1 MVRIQGMKR
10 DVTPGLATALGGAGQ
25 AMAGAIGMRG
35 EIQRQDAQAQ
45 EMALQAEQAQ
55 MQRVEF
61 GLATEKLRLGIENAR
76 VNMEREKK
84 LRADARVAN
93 TASLRSMQR
102 TEGFDALG
110 PEVRA
115 FHEEAIRLAAD
126 MEPEA
131 GAKVVAAAGTMIAK
145 ADNDVRRQS
154 MLRTVMGSVSTG
166 YWKQAEG
173 VLAEIAGIDID
184 GDGTDD
190 ASPRKLSDIA
200 EEWTKRLQ
208 DPTTDASEIE
218 QEYRQLR
225 RAVDG
230 AIAKQE
236 RRLKVYN
243 VLQMQYDAAFTPPEP
258 TPNSAYKTT
267 PMPDGLVAEARALIE
282 DWRIGDLGDGPGAE
296 ADAKRSLT
304 ALVNG
309 NKFLAL
315 PDGSPYGDG
324 IEIPWE
330 SWESMQE
337 RERANLMGVL
347 TGNDARLFAVDK
359 AMEHVGKMLST
370 KTIDPEDVPAQMEYW
385 RKWFEAAHSNKALP
399 EPTAGFV
406 RFDDAAAANAPAKWS
421 GPDDYMSNTFGD
433 LKPMLQSFVN
443 ENRNNERAL
452 FSGIGQILSETI
464 DEGSRSTMTE
474 ADWDALLTRVF
485 GELGM
490 ELPK

>member
-10 DVTPGLATALGGAGQ
+10 DVTPGFATALGAAGGAMQ
-25 AMAGAIGMRG
+25 GAVGMRG
-35 EIQRQDAQAQ
+35 ELQRQDAQAQ

-93 TASLRSMQR
+93 TASLRAMQR

-173 VLAEIAGIDID
+173 VLAEIAGIDLD
-184 GDGTDD
+184 GDGTEDV
-190 ASPRKLSDIA
+190 PTRKLSDIA

-230 AIAKQE
+230 AIARQE

-243 VLQMQYDAAFTPPEP
+243 VLQMQYDAIVGIGST
-258 TPNSAYKTT
+258 
-267 PMPDGLVAEARALIE
+267 ARAYGENVRLFIA
-282 DWRIGDLGDGPGAE
+282 GMYAGTL
-296 ADAKRSLT
+296 
-304 ALVNG
+304 ALLALALKLAVLLNQLLLACCALAFRQSRG
-309 NKFLAL
+309 FALEFFRRRLQSVANVDQVFFTTGKFLFQL
-315 PDGSPYGDG
+315 G
-324 IEIPWE
+324 
-330 SWESMQE
+330 
-337 RERANLMGVL
+337 L
-347 TGNDARLFAVDK
+347 RLLGRGGFA
-359 AMEHVGKMLST
+359 E
-370 KTIDPEDVPAQMEYW
+370 
-385 RKWFEAAHSNKALP
+385 
-399 EPTAGFV
+399 
-406 RFDDAAAANAPAKWS
+406 
-421 GPDDYMSNTFGD
+421 
-433 LKPMLQSFVN
+433 
-443 ENRNNERAL
+443 
-452 FSGIGQILSETI
+452 
-464 DEGSRSTMTE
+464 
-474 ADWDALLTRVF
+474 DALGVHEAQFEFLRVCGKTQASGRGGQHSQRDVMTKRF
-485 GELGM
+485 H
-490 ELPK
+490 

>member
-25 AMAGAIGMRG
+25 AIAGAVGMRG

-76 VNMEREKK
+76 SNMEREKK
-84 LRADARVAN
+84 LRSDARVAN
-93 TASLRSMQR
+93 TASLRAMQR

-230 AIAKQE
+230 AIARQE
-236 RRLKVYN
+236 QRLKVYN
-243 VLQMQYDAAFTPPEP
+243 VLQQQFEEAFSPPP
-258 TPNSAYKTT
+258 LLGNSAYQSA
-267 PMPDGLVAEARALIE
+267 PMPEGLVAEAKALLE
-282 DWRIGDLGDGPGAE
+282 DWRIGEIGDGPGAE
-296 ADAKRSLT
+296 AEAKRSMR
-304 ALVNG
+304 ALING
-309 NKFLAL
+309 NKFLPL

-324 IEIPWE
+324 IEIPWQ
-330 SWESMQE
+330 SWDSMQE

-347 TGNDARLFAVDK
+347 TGNDVRLRAIEAATEYVSK
-359 AMEHVGKMLST
+359 AMSTKMLSPDEARDEFAR
-370 KTIDPEDVPAQMEYW
+370 ILPF
-385 RKWFEAAHSNKALP
+385 FEAAYDGLPLPQMPKAQGASGAASTP
-399 EPTAGFV
+399 DEMFQTM
-406 RFDDAAAANAPAKWS
+406 RDDGRLDRLRSALDGLGEDEKFQVLDAFIQSQSDDDKVQS
-421 GPDDYMSNTFGD
+421 G
-433 LKPMLQSFVN
+433 LAQKL
-443 ENRNNERAL
+443 
-452 FSGIGQILSETI
+452 I
-464 DEGSRSTMTE
+464 
-474 ADWDALLTRVF
+474 
-485 GELGM
+485 M
-490 ELPK
+490 ELMP